1 MSCIVLNNGLESS
14 LHKQLIEKYGQE
26 LADKKMQTFMS
37 DSFKQKFGDYQELID
52 NKSDFIP
59 PNFKNRLNDKFEP
72 LLLEDNNGFY
82 YIDKNYQNQYIDVAD
97 SELFKL
103 FKSERAINSLIEILA
118 KNHLDNIGVTMNF
131 DTLGIESKESK
142 ILLKDSILNKISSL
156 SDETM
161 DSEDLNISTN
171 GLVLDDVLS
180 NNKALKQLE
189 YKVNEFYKA
198 KKFIY
203 AEEFQN
209 EELDDNIL
217 GQRDSITA
225 KSSWETN
232 PKAKV
237 GAIVKLRLSL
247 IKDPKNIESDFGQ
260 AMSVDYNVLY
270 NKLTHILSDNY
281 ITIDKNQDKHNI
293 EDAFTSIINL
303 LKVHALHI
311 SEISNLVDYLSKL
324 DVETNDIESVE
335 GIQLHQLKAGIVR
348 AFNLQKN
355 NFDTKVLHET
365 KVVAEKG
372 ITREYTRHNGTIG
385 TENVTND
392 IIGSEY
398 KYESDDASTLINN
411 KKSFLVN
418 WGLSFKEYF
427 KFPEKVTEVFS
438 KKTSDVLNETI
449 DEIKKIENKKLDST
463 SKIKVT
469 NLSKANEILDL
480 LKKVGID
487 ISNEVFNRAMNN
499 NKDNVL
505 TEVKLNENYDDFIL
519 KTKNSFIN
527 AKDNFQNNRELFN
540 NYWFNQ
546 LAKAE
551 LFYSSQGD
559 ESSINQAGKSKYLFS
574 TPSGIRQTIYT
585 WKKNPQ
591 LFEDFYND
599 LGVWEQNSKIFK
611 HLLALDVSESERLS
625 KRVERLSKLDVDI
638 FNNFT
643 NSSTK
648 TIDGKIKTVRES
660 AKDVKELS
668 KNEDI
673 KIFVNDILKSQ
684 LSKDSLTKGRGTTA
698 PGKST
703 QVGLIHDFFLGN
715 NVSYKANG
723 EINIDNAVD
732 VVYDYFI
739 GELNRINEAHKSIND
754 RSVKGQSKLKAFYH
768 LDGKG
773 NIGFYKKEIDGVLK
787 NIDLRTIEEFEE
799 SNEPT
804 KTLNGNSF
812 KSQLM
817 PDLSYDKIDKSLNN
831 VIYKKYPLYN
841 ANGEVLFENLEYNKL
856 EIHEL
861 IKKTLI
867 EKLND
872 LKQDLLEANLFEKI
886 GENSYI
892 NKGVDTRI
900 IKKYSDN
907 YKITNENLNKLLGD
921 VLINGLVNQVEYS
934 KMFAGDVAYYKNPVD
949 YIKRIGATISDGT
962 REYITKHNATFNVGV
977 IDSVEFREPYL
988 EYFKEIIQDDE
999 NLLRMWEEPVNAADA
1014 QAWITPKR
1022 WKSILL
1028 GISDF
1033 SPEKQVVYEKLI
1045 GKNKEPLTKDELKI
1059 VAQPLKGHYFMREI
1073 KGEPVF
1079 LKYSQAVLIPQLI
1092 KSTKL
1097 QDLYDFMKHHKVD
1110 ELVTFDAI
1118 KAGSPRSTKL
1128 HDEFGGLN
1136 VRDEFGKI
1144 KSLNVLK
1151 LDSRGWKLQ
1160 QDLPTKTYKETDTGS
1175 QLLNNMLV
1183 LLAHMVNSDVK
1194 QFEHN
1199 GQQYSALE
1207 YAKLIDNTLG
1217 DLLGIGLNDFFNEF
1231 SIDKDSKEIKDSGK
1245 LYNILADELNSREY
1259 SDEVI
1264 KALRAKLSIVAL
1276 PGFDAKLQSIF
1287 SSIVKDRTV
1296 KIKTNG
1302 GSMIQMAN
1310 YGLTKEEAEAKDN
1323 NIKWS
1328 PLVKLGDTVQPYS
1341 YVKNEDGTPKIN
1353 IFGKKIIIPEQVLL
1367 SGSFIAKYIPDYETK
1382 NPEKLFGTLNPETGK
1397 LEGGLI
1403 DNRILENII
1412 GYRIPNQGPS
1422 SNGAMQI
1429 VGILP
1434 SGNGDTVVAF
1444 AGITKKTGSDFD

>member
-1 MSCIVLNNGLESS
+1 MACIVLNNGLESS

-26 LADKKMQTFMS
+26 LADKKMQGFMS
-37 DSFKQKFGDYQELID
+37 DSFKQKFGNYQELID

-103 FKSERAINSLIEILA
+103 FKSERAINSLVEILA
-118 KNHLDNIGVTMNF
+118 KEHLDNIGVTMNF
-131 DTLGIESKESK
+131 DTLGIEGKESK
-142 ILLKDSILNKISSL
+142 ILLKDSILNKIEKL
-156 SDETM
+156 SFETAN
-161 DSEDLNISTN
+161 SEDLNISTN
-171 GLVLDDVLS
+171 GVTLYEILN

-225 KSSWETN
+225 KSSFETN

-281 ITIDKNQDKHNI
+281 ITIDKNQDKHVI

-303 LKVHALHI
+303 LKVHAPHI
-311 SEISNLVDYLSKL
+311 SEIANLVDYLSKL
-324 DVETNDIESVE
+324 DVETNDVESVE

-365 KVVAEKG
+365 KVVVEKG
-372 ITREYTRHNGTIG
+372 LTEQFTRHNGTIG
-385 TENVTND
+385 TRNVTND
-392 IIGSEY
+392 VIGSEY

-427 KFPEKVTEVFS
+427 EFPEKVTEVFS
-438 KKTSDVLNETI
+438 KKTSDTLNETI
-449 DEIKKIENKKLDST
+449 DEIKKIENKKLDAT
-463 SKIKVT
+463 SDIKVT
-469 NLSKANEILDL
+469 NLSKANEVLDL

-487 ISNEVFNRAMNN
+487 IPNEVFNRAMNN

-527 AKDNFQNNRELFN
+527 ARDNFQNNRELFN

-559 ESSINQAGKSKYLFS
+559 ESSINQAGKNKYLFS
-574 TPSGIRQTIYT
+574 TPSGIRKTIYT

-599 LGVWEQNSKIFK
+599 LGVWEQNSKIFN
-611 HLLALDVSESERLS
+611 HLLALDVSENERLS
-625 KRVERLSKLDVDI
+625 KRIERLSKLDVDI

-648 TIDGKIKTVRES
+648 TIDGKTKTVRES

-684 LSKDSLTKGRGTTA
+684 LGKDSLTKGRGTTA

-723 EINIDNAVD
+723 EININNAVD

-754 RSVKGQSKLKAFYH
+754 KSVKGQSKLKAFYH
-768 LDGKG
+768 FKNGEEIFDNEGNLLLDNLG
-773 NIGFYKKEIDGVLK
+773 NA
-787 NIDLRTIEEFEE
+787 
-799 SNEPT
+799 
-804 KTLNGNSF
+804 F

-817 PDLSYDKIDKSLNN
+817 SDLSYDKIAKSMDN

-841 ANGEVLFENLEYNKL
+841 TNGEVLFENLEYNKP

-867 EKLND
+867 EKLNE
-872 LKQDLLEANLFEKI
+872 LKQDLLEANLFEKV

-900 IKKYSDN
+900 MKKYSDN
-907 YKITNENLNKLLGD
+907 YKINNESLNRLLGD
-921 VLINGLVNQVEYS
+921 VLINGLINQIEYS

-962 REYITKHNATFNVGV
+962 YEYITKHNATFNVGV

-988 EYFKEIIQDDE
+988 ESFKEIIQDDP
-999 NLLRMWEEPVNAADA
+999 NLLRMWEEDVNAADA

-1022 WKSILL
+1022 WKSLLL
-1028 GISDF
+1028 GCSMF
-1033 SPEKQVVYEKLI
+1033 TPEHQVVYEKLI

-1059 VAQPLKGHYFMREI
+1059 VAQPLKGHYFMREE

-1079 LKYSQAVLIPQLI
+1079 LKYSQAVLIPSLI

-1118 KAGSPRSTKL
+1118 KAGSPKSTKL
-1128 HDEFGGLN
+1128 HDELGGLN
-1136 VRDEFGKI
+1136 VRDESGKM

-1183 LLAHMVNSDVK
+1183 LLAHMIHNNVK

-1231 SIDKDSKEIKDSGK
+1231 SIDKDSKEIKDSSK

-1310 YGLTKEEAEAKDN
+1310 YGLTKEEADAKDN

-1328 PLVKLGDTVQPYS
+1328 PLVKLGNTVQPYS
-1341 YVKNEDGTPKIN
+1341 YVKNEDGTPKVN

-1382 NPEKLFGTLNPETGK
+1382 SPEELFGTLNPETGK

-1434 SGNGDTVVAF
+1434 PGNGDTVVAF